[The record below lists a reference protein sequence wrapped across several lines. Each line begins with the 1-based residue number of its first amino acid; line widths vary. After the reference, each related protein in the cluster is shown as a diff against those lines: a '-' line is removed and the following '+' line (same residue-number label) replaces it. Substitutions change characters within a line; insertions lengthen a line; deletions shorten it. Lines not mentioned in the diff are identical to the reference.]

1 MILKNLK
8 PWLRGGLLGLAAC
21 AVLFVFYIFV
31 YFPMIDKVYGK
42 TNTPSSAL
50 ILPTITGHTFSMFS
64 GFIVPSSF
72 LCELSETTCTGWQA
86 ENPGY
91 GESWQLETGEHGYC
105 TSKIKVPTTQC
116 ADLSEKVG
124 FAMLSV
130 LLFGIYFAIGAGLN
144 NFLQK
149 NK

>member
-8 PWLRGGLLGLAAC
+8 PWLRGGLLGLTIC
-21 AVLFVFYIFV
+21 FGLFIFYVFA
-31 YFPMIDKVYGK
+31 YFPIIDKVYGK
-42 TNTPSSAL
+42 QGTPTVAL
-50 ILPTITGHTFSMFS
+50 ILPTVTGHTFSMFS

-91 GESWQLETGEHGYC
+91 GEPWQLETGEQGYC
-105 TSKIKVPTTQC
+105 TNKTKVPTTQC
-116 ADLSEKVG
+116 AEISEKVG
-124 FAMLSV
+124 FFGVSAV
-130 LLFGIYFAIGAGLN
+130 LFLIYFGIGAVIN

-149 NK
+149 RK